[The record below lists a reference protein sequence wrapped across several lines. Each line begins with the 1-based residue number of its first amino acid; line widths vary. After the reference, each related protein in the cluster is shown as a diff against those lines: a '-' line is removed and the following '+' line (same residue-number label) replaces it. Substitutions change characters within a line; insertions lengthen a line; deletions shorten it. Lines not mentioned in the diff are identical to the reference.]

1 MAKTKKSSKLALK
14 KAKSKKAT
22 SKNTKLKKNVVT
34 KKPTRKKVKKK
45 ASFKNKI
52 NIDYKDEEA
61 FLASIKPYKLSKKE
75 KYMNLKQRN
84 HFDQIL
90 LTWKLILQQEQEK
103 TVVKIQDVSSSYAD
117 ESDRATH
124 EEGFALEIRTRERER
139 RLLYKIEQSL
149 KKIKSKD
156 YGYCVNPHC
165 GVEIG
170 IRRLEARPT
179 ANLCIDCKTLEEI
192 KEKQN
197 FG

>member
-22 SKNTKLKKNVVT
+22 SKNTKLKKNVVS

-45 ASFKNKI
+45 ASLKNKI

-103 TVVKIQDVSSSYAD
+103 TVVKTIM
-117 ESDRATH
+117 
-124 EEGFALEIRTRERER
+124 
-139 RLLYKIEQSL
+139 
-149 KKIKSKD
+149 
-156 YGYCVNPHC
+156 
-165 GVEIG
+165 
-170 IRRLEARPT
+170 
-179 ANLCIDCKTLEEI
+179 
-192 KEKQN
+192 
-197 FG
+197 